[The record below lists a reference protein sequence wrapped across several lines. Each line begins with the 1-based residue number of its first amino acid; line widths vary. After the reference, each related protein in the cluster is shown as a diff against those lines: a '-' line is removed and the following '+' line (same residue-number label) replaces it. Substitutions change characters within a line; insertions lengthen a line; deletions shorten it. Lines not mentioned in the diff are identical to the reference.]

1 MSVTSKAV
9 AYITGMRAVFPAF
22 IAVSRKSSAAPDAN
36 KRIDRLAAHLVRM
49 CIPPCL
55 PTSSRTE
62 LLSFFSCY
70 LFDGLSTAFAPP
82 CPFACRAI
90 AREPIA
96 LAIGFDGTDR
106 HAKNFCNGRITTVF
120 SPQFPYLYF
129 LFSSHKGFLR
139 SERKCPLTIPL
150 DRFGLSGRKNVGKIQ
165 QVSKNKYPILFRC
178 LPPT

>member
-1 MSVTSKAV
+1 MSVTPKASGN
-9 AYITGMRAVFPAF
+9 ITGVRAVFPAL
-22 IAVSRKSSAAPDAN
+22 IAIGRKSPATSNTDEC
-36 KRIDRLAAHLVRM
+36 IDRLAADLVRM
-49 CIPPCL
+49 RIPPCL
-55 PTSSRTE
+55 PASSRTE

-139 SERKCPLTIPL
+139 SERKYPLTIPL